1 MNTQELIRES
11 QRWLD
16 IISAPEL
23 TEEQKARIQADTV
36 DNFRFYYNRGYL
48 EYRKSVIERAASSR
62 PSSGAASGSTSRT
75 SPAAR
80 TSTASAATAS
90 TARASTIPRSCAR

>member
-23 TEEQKARIQADTV
+23 TEEQIRYV
-36 DNFRFYYNRGYL
+36 
-48 EYRKSVIERAASSR
+48 ASCVR
-62 PSSGAASGSTSRT
+62 EFTDPL
-75 SPAAR
+75 
-80 TSTASAATAS
+80 
-90 TARASTIPRSCAR
+90 